1 MTLVMACL
9 LGLYYGVTISLV
21 SFATGLSV
29 VTLNL
34 HHRGMRG
41 QRWGI
46 TPVYHKQIFHL
57 RVPASLKYLVFEV
70 LAKVLCIKLNKEKKR
85 KPKTERPGGELEEPQ
100 TGCVFCLSSPA
111 APAGRSK

>member
-1 MTLVMACL
+1 MACL

-41 QRWGI
+41 QRWGNN
-46 TPVYHKQIFHL
+46 TNLSLTLQIFHL

-100 TGCVFCLSSPA
+100 TGCVFCLGSPT